1 MMKRTYAI
9 TANSSKLDYWIIP
22 NFTHLSRDI
31 IVRPQWLHRVDSS
44 PVHFYA
50 HFTDDVDANHSS
62 FTPLIIFINKL
73 SGGQKGNNIYRQLI
87 RLLNPRQVFL
97 LENDATVKLALN
109 IYSSLPNIRVCVC
122 GGDGTIGWILSTFGD
137 MFSSL
142 NNPPIS
148 ICPLGTGNDLSRVL
162 GWGSSYST
170 KRLLTILLQ
179 SSNAQPIA
187 LDRWHITFEPL
198 TIKDSVD
205 ESRNAHRCLP
215 CFPADPKFVCETN
228 RPSCQNYPTPLNSRF
243 TNYISFGLDAAVVL
257 DFHES
262 RLRNPS
268 RFTSPFKNKLLYL
281 NTSRKYF
288 REFALWRTWNLEPYM
303 RLIGDG
309 KDLTDSLR
317 HCHTLV
323 LLNIPSYG
331 SGTHPWGRMAANND
345 PTSITSQ
352 GQNYKCDEI
361 TTVTLEDVNVS
372 DSISKDCKF
381 TTTDITNISES
392 ATTFATTNQ
401 IDRQGIADRRIEV
414 LGLDSPEMAF
424 IHIGCRGQRI
434 AQCSEVRI
442 EIIRPMPVHVDG
454 DPFYLPASI
463 VVNVTHAGQVLVLR
477 NQDN

>member
-1 MMKRTYAI
+1 MCR
-9 TANSSKLDYWIIP
+9 N
-22 NFTHLSRDI
+22 I

-44 PVHFYA
+44 PVRFYA

-73 SGGQKGNNIYRQLI
+73 SGGQKGKDIYRQLI

-97 LENDATVKLALN
+97 LENDATVKQALN
-109 IYSSLPNIRVCVC
+109 IYSSLPNIRICVC
-122 GGDGTIGWILSTFGD
+122 GGDGTVGWILSTFGE
-137 MFSSL
+137 MFPSL
-142 NNPPIS
+142 DNPPIS

-162 GWGSSYST
+162 GWGSSYSA

-187 LDRWHITFEPL
+187 LDRWHITFESLPIL
-198 TIKDSVD
+198 DSVE
-205 ESRNAHRCLP
+205 ESRNVHRCLP
-215 CFPADPKFVCETN
+215 SLLDHPNFVRGTD
-228 RPSCQNYPTPLNSRF
+228 RPTSQNHPTPLNSRF

-288 REFALWRTWNLEPYM
+288 REFVLWRAWNLGTYM

-331 SGTHPWGRMAANND
+331 SGTHPWSRTAANSD
-345 PTSITSQ
+345 PTSINIQ
-352 GQNYKCDEI
+352 GQNDRYNQ
-361 TTVTLEDVNVS
+361 TTTSTSEDVNIS
-372 DSISKDCKF
+372 DYISKDSKV
-381 TTTDITNISES
+381 TTEDITNIGEP
-392 ATTFATTNQ
+392 ATTFATSDQ
-401 IDRQGIADRRIEV
+401 IGRLDIADRKIEV
-414 LGLDSPEMAF
+414 LGLDSIQMAF
-424 IHIGCRGQRI
+424 IHIGCRGQCI

-442 EIIRPMPVHVDG
+442 ELIRPMPVHVDG

-463 VVNVTHAGQVLVLR
+463 AVNVTHAGQVLVLR